1 MTTKSFNI
9 DDEVLNK
16 LMALYPGATFTNV
29 MLDLIENK
37 INSKAPNDDI
47 KTLILE
53 FNKLKQAVKVF
64 KEETEDR
71 LTIIE
76 NNIQ

>member
-37 INSKAPNDDI
+37 IINSKAPADN
-47 KTLILE
+47 ILE
-53 FNKLKQAVKVF
+53 KRF
-64 KEETEDR
+64 EEIED
-71 LTIIE
+71 TIEMLSDRISTIE
-76 NNIQ
+76 EMAGV

>member
-16 LMALYPGATFTNV
+16 LMVLYPGATFTNV

-37 INSKAPNDDI
+37 INSKVPNDDI
-47 KTLILE
+47 KTLIFE

>member
-1 MTTKSFNI
+1 MITKSFNI

-37 INSKAPNDDI
+37 INNN
-47 KTLILE
+47 KTPTDNTLE
-53 FNKLKQAVKVF
+53 KRF
-64 KEETEDR
+64 EEIED
-71 LTIIE
+71 TIEMLSDRISNIE
-76 NNIQ
+76 EMANM

>member
-9 DDEVLNK
+9 DDGVLNK

-37 INSKAPNDDI
+37 INSTKASTDDNLDKRFEDI
-47 KTLILE
+47 EDAIEILSDRISTI
-53 FNKLKQAVKVF
+53 
-64 KEETEDR
+64 EEMA
-71 LTIIE
+71 
-76 NNIQ
+76 NM

>member
-37 INSKAPNDDI
+37 INSKAPNDNI

-53 FNKLKQAVKVF
+53 FNKLKKAFTQFRADTQ
-64 KEETEDR
+64 ERLDR
-71 LTIIE
+71 LE
-76 NNIQ
+76 NNIH